1 MHNRW
6 VQLNDDK
13 TEVIWGDLKTRKLTS
28 SVKLEDVTGID
39 VGCESEVFR
48 SFTFKPHDEWL
59 CFSLIADGRSIDF
72 AAAKQ
77 SDLANWFCGLSEL
90 LQPGRGVSNGK
101 LQWRVLQMKMRAELS
116 SEGAVLT
123 TW

>member
-1 MHNRW
+1 MTR
-6 VQLNDDK
+6 L
-13 TEVIWGDLKTRKLTS
+13 EVGYD
-28 SVKLEDVTGID
+28 
-39 VGCESEVFR
+39 SEVFR

-59 CFSLIADGRSIDF
+59 CFSLIAGGRSIDF

-90 LQPGRGVSNGK
+90 LQGRPGGGVSNGK

-116 SEGAVLT
+116 SAGEELI
-123 TW
+123 

>member
-1 MHNRW
+1 MAYLLLYVLRIGRHRIGR
-6 VQLNDDK
+6 NDFGH
-13 TEVIWGDLKTRKLTS
+13 TPNSTPTRTR
-28 SVKLEDVTGID
+28 TPNPHQ
-39 VGCESEVFR
+39 VFR

-59 CFSLIADGRSIDF
+59 CFSLIAGGRSIDF

-90 LQPGRGVSNGK
+90 LQGRPGGGVSNGK

-116 SEGAVLT
+116 SAGKELI
-123 TW
+123 